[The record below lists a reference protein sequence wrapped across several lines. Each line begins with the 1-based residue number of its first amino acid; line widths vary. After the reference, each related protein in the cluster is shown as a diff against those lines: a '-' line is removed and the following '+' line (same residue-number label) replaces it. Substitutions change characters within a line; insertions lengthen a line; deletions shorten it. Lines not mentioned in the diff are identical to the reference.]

1 MMRGMER
8 ITTIPAPPARP
19 DDAHKGTFGTVIV
32 VGGCAT
38 MIGAPAICATAALR
52 GGVGLCKVATE
63 PRVLPF
69 VLSVQPS
76 ATGIEL
82 GDDVTVIDDA
92 DPSGDAVLAI
102 GPGLSTAQRA
112 AGLIEPLLFAPHHAR
127 PYVLDADG
135 LNLLAETGRR
145 LSRGV
150 PRVLTPHPGEFR
162 RLAKPLGI
170 THDPTDES
178 RRPDAAAELAQLH
191 RGTVVLKGHRTAVS
205 DGQRVFINDTG
216 NAALATAGSGDVL
229 TGLIA
234 ALLAQG
240 MDAFDAAVL
249 GVHVHGRA
257 ADDWAKAHGPSG
269 LTAMELAQ
277 RLPAALHALRAS
289 HAD

>member
-1 MMRGMER
+1 MDQV
-8 ITTIPAPPARP
+8 TAIPAPPARP

-52 GGVGLCKVATE
+52 GGVGLCKIATE

-82 GDDVTVIDDA
+82 GDDATVIDHA
-92 DPSGDAVLAI
+92 DPAGRAVLAI

-145 LSRGV
+145 LNNGV

-162 RLAKPLGI
+162 KLAQPLGI
-170 THDPTDES
+170 THDSTDETQ
-178 RRPDAAAELAQLH
+178 RPDAAGELATLH
-191 RGTVVLKGHRTAVS
+191 RSTVVLKGHRTVVS
-205 DGQRVFINDTG
+205 DGQRVFMNDTG

-249 GVHVHGRA
+249 GVHAHGLA
-257 ADDWAKAHGPSG
+257 ADNWAQQFGASG
-269 LTAMELAQ
+269 MTAMDLAE
-277 RLPAALHALRAS
+277 RAPAALHTLRTK
-289 HAD
+289 

>member
-1 MMRGMER
+1 MARMEQV
-8 ITTIPAPPARP
+8 TAIPAPPARP

-82 GDDVTVIDDA
+82 GDDAHAIDAA
-92 DPSGDAVLAI
+92 DPQGGAVLAI

-135 LNLLAETGRR
+135 LNLLARSGRR
-145 LSRGV
+145 LNHGV

-162 RLAKPLGI
+162 RLAQPLGI
-170 THDPTDES
+170 THDPTDDAQ
-178 RRPDAAAELAQLH
+178 RPDAAGELATLH
-191 RGTVVLKGHRTAVS
+191 RGTVVLKGHRTVVS
-205 DGQRVFINDTG
+205 DGRRVFVNDSG

-249 GVHVHGRA
+249 GVHAHGRA
-257 ADDWAKAHGPSG
+257 ADAWARESGPAG
-269 LTAMELAQ
+269 MTAMDLAQ
-277 RLPAALHALRAS
+277 RLPAALHALRSA
-289 HAD
+289 